1 MSLIVMGAAK
11 GSPGVTTA
19 AVALAAV
26 WPRSAI
32 VAECDPS
39 GGDLALRLNA
49 AGAQPLAQDRGMLSL
64 ATAVRANAGDTA
76 LSDHVQTAAGGLEVL
91 VGASTP
97 AQASALEP
105 LWPVL
110 GAHMAATEDRD
121 VLADCGRL
129 TPPTQA
135 LQLDRGA
142 RLFVLVV
149 RGTTTGM
156 AHLRPLLIDL
166 AERSITANVV
176 VLPVMA
182 PRGAARAE
190 VDDVVRQ
197 VSGRLQPVV
206 AGPLAL
212 DPAGAAGL
220 AGEWTRRLDRTP
232 LVESARRV
240 AHELDALLAAQLTAA
255 G

>member
-26 WPRSAI
+26 WPRPAI

-49 AGAQPLAQDRGMLSL
+49 EGAHPLAQDRGMLSL
-64 ATAVRANAGDTA
+64 ATAVRSNAADTA
-76 LSDHVQTAAGGLEVL
+76 LSDHVQTAAGGLEIL

-97 AQASALEP
+97 ALASVLDP
-105 LWPVL
+105 LWPAL
-110 GAHMAATEDRD
+110 GVHMAAAEDRD

-135 LQLDRGA
+135 LQLERGA
-142 RLFVLVV
+142 RLLVLVV

-156 AHLRPLLIDL
+156 SHLRPLLIDL
-166 AERSITANVV
+166 ADRDVTANVV
-176 VLPVMA
+176 VLPVME
-182 PRGAARAE
+182 PRGAGRAE

-197 VSGRLQPVV
+197 VSGRLHPVV
-206 AGPLAL
+206 VGPLAL

-240 AHELDALLAAQLTAA
+240 AHELDALLVAQLTAT